1 MEVFKGGN
9 PSIYRHPA
17 ALKPSPAS
25 IGLPAFM
32 YFALYS
38 LPSLRLSEKLP
49 EPHCGLLAE
58 LPLRPEIPL

>member
-1 MEVFKGGN
+1 MQVFKRGH

-17 ALKPSPAS
+17 ALKPSPAP
-25 IGLPAFM
+25 IGLPAVI

-38 LPSLRLSEKLP
+38 LPSLRLFEKLP